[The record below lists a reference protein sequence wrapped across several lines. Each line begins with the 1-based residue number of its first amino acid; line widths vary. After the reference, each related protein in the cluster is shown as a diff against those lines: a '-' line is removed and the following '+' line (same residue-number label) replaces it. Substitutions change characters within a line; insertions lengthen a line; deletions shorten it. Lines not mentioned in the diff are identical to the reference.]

1 MARNEEKTLAALNR
15 WTKQVKDLEDGDHA
29 KGQKRY
35 KLSFEVDNVKDCEKF
50 RGASLKEATK
60 MIGEIQN
67 AGLGEHRIRDMN
79 DEINRLL
86 REKGHW
92 EDRIKELGGVDYKAQ
107 SQKTSADAEGAEL
120 AGQSGYKYFGA
131 AKDLPGVRDL
141 FENEEAPEAPRK
153 TRKQLFKNI
162 QPDYYGWSDEEDG
175 MLVLAEQQKEL
186 DLVQK
191 ETDKWQEG
199 QKRKRIQDE
208 ILAEEQA
215 EEAAKKKAREAK
227 EKAKADF
234 KAFVDIPTMDEIEKL
249 ILKKKKEALL
259 AKYGHAEKDKDLKVA
274 VP

>member
-15 WTKQVKDLEDGDHA
+15 WTKQKQDLEDGDHA

-35 KLSFEVDNVKDCEKF
+35 KLSFEIDNVKDCEKF
-50 RGASLKEATK
+50 RAASLKEATK

-107 SQKTSADAEGAEL
+107 SQKTVAGAEGAEL
-120 AGQSGYKYFGA
+120 AGQAGYKYFGA

-141 FENEEAPEAPRK
+141 FENEEVPEAPRK
-153 TRKQLFKNI
+153 TRAQLFKNI
-162 QPDYYGWSDEEDG
+162 QPDYYGWRDEEDG
-175 MLVLAEQQKEL
+175 MLVLAEQKREIEQ
-186 DLVQK
+186 VQK
-191 ETDKWQEG
+191 EVEKWEAG
-199 QKRKRIQDE
+199 QKRKRIEEE
-208 ILAEEQA
+208 IIAEEAA
-215 EEAAKKKAREAK
+215 EEAAKRKAKEAREKART
-227 EKAKADF
+227 DF

-259 AKYGHAEKDKDLKVA
+259 AKYEHKDANKDLKVSA
-274 VP
+274 